1 VAAPPSKFKKVAIAA
16 PLSPSW
22 FSPDMVGSFAAA
34 AADGVYDGS
43 SLPPTSSLLLD
54 HDLGGFHPAFGQ
66 RPALRLIWLI

>member
-1 VAAPPSKFKKVAIAA
+1 VVAPPSKFKKVAIAA

-43 SLPPTSSLLLD
+43 SLPPTSHLCLIVI
-54 HDLGGFHPAFGQ
+54 LGASTLHSDKGQ
-66 RPALRLIWLI
+66 R